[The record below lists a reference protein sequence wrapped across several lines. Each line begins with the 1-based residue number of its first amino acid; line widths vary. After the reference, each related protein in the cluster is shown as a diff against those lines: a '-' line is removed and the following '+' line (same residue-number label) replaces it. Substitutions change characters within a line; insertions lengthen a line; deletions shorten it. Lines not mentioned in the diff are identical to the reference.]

1 MLRKPAVAG
10 MFYPDDSEELVK
22 TIEDCFL
29 HSFGPGKIPDI
40 ESFEG
45 NDYPVNVMV
54 PHAGFQYSGTIAAHS
69 YCELAKN
76 GFPEVFIIIG
86 PNHTGL
92 GSEVSVFN
100 KGEWITPLGNIQV
113 DEEFADT
120 LISFS
125 DFASADF
132 AAHMRE
138 HSIEVQLPFL
148 QYFSN
153 DFKIVP
159 VVLGSQ
165 TISAAN
171 DLAAAILKAGEKL
184 DKSYCVIASSYLSH
198 FNTQERANKVDGFV
212 LEDIENM
219 DEFKLLEEI
228 IQYNITMCGYGPVM
242 TTMILSKMCGKNTSE
257 ILAYKTSGDISGDLS
272 SVQQKLFCLVNIL
285 LFMMNLRLQEQ
296 LIKGHMLKLLN
307 QRRINLF

>member
-120 LISFS
+120 LKTMHDLAMILRKEKISR
-125 DFASADF
+125 AS
-132 AAHMRE
+132 
-138 HSIEVQLPFL
+138 Q
-148 QYFSN
+148 
-153 DFKIVP
+153 
-159 VVLGSQ
+159 VLGMDWRRS
-165 TISAAN
+165 
-171 DLAAAILKAGEKL
+171 
-184 DKSYCVIASSYLSH
+184 
-198 FNTQERANKVDGFV
+198 GFDRSPHLV
-212 LEDIENM
+212 GIEQ
-219 DEFKLLEEI
+219 F
-228 IQYNITMCGYGPVM
+228 
-242 TTMILSKMCGKNTSE
+242 
-257 ILAYKTSGDISGDLS
+257 
-272 SVQQKLFCLVNIL
+272 LFHP
-285 LFMMNLRLQEQ
+285 E
-296 LIKGHMLKLLN
+296 GG
-307 QRRINLF
+307 

>member
-184 DKSYCVIASSYLSH
+184 DKSYYVIASSDLSH

-272 SVQQKLFCLVNIL
+272 SVVGYASGIFK
-285 LFMMNLRLQEQ
+285 
-296 LIKGHMLKLLN
+296 
-307 QRRINLF
+307 

>member
-100 KGEWITPLGNIQV
+100 KGEWITPLGNIQI

-184 DKSYCVIASSYLSH
+184 DKSYWVIASSDLSH

-272 SVQQKLFCLVNIL
+272 SVVGYASGIFK
-285 LFMMNLRLQEQ
+285 
-296 LIKGHMLKLLN
+296 
-307 QRRINLF
+307 